1 MFAPLFV
8 YSYLTATMATRE
20 ESPRNERGAAFTE
33 YVVLLAVVV
42 AAVVGLFATF
52 GDSLG
57 NEISETLNELTAA

>member
-20 ESPRNERGAAFTE
+20 THQRNERGAAFTE

-52 GDSLG
+52 GTSLG
-57 NEISETLNELTAA
+57 AEITETLTELSAA